1 MVPVVILKMI
11 LIPTQMQKVTSILL
25 ALFLTITLQAQSF
38 ENVTTMKRHEGF
50 YDFYYQENED
60 RIYLVVEELETE
72 FLYVHSLSSG
82 VGHNDLGLDRGQI
95 GGQAVVFF
103 KKAGNKILMVQPNLK
118 YRANTSNLLEAAA
131 VEQAFAKS
139 VLFGFEIL
147 DQQKGK
153 YLIELSDMLLSDAHG
168 VSERLADFKQGDF
181 SVDPSRS
188 ALELSRTKAFP
199 DNVEFE
205 ALITLSGKSDDR
217 LIMSVTPDPHHISVV
232 QHHSFVR
239 LPDDN
244 YKPRK
249 YHPQSGAISISYM
262 DFASPVYEPIH
273 KRWIIRHRLE
283 KKNPGAPMS
292 EVVEPIIYYLD
303 NGTPEPIRSALLEG
317 GRWWSEAFEEAGF
330 KDAFRMEMLP
340 EGADPLDVR
349 YNMIQWVH
357 RSTRGWSY
365 GNAVVDPRTGEI
377 IKGHVSLGSLRIR
390 QDFMIAQALL
400 KKPYLKN
407 NNNHKPMLDLA
418 LARIRQ
424 LSAHEIG
431 HTLGF
436 THNFAA
442 SSNNR
447 SSIMDYPH
455 PMLRVVDGEVVLDEA
470 YDEGIGEWDKV
481 TVNYAYAEFQQNED
495 NHLQKILTDAS
506 FRGLRYISDRD
517 ARAAG
522 GAHPYAHLWDNG
534 TSAIAELDN
543 ILEVRSTAI
552 EHFSIDNIR
561 QEEPYALLED
571 IFVPLYFLHR
581 YQVEATSKLLG
592 GVEYRY
598 SVKGDT
604 NHVLK
609 PVPPDVQ
616 LNALAGVIHTLSSE
630 VLMIPVEKLELF
642 PPRPPGYERTRE
654 SFESQT
660 GVTFDFLAAPSM
672 AANLTLQYLLHPERA
687 NRLVQ
692 QKALDNRLPG
702 LEEVT
707 NQLIKKTL
715 MSLSSHTGY
724 EQEVNHSVNFIVLD
738 HLIRLAG
745 DGHSIPQVKAIVK
758 RQLDDLKIWLEQK
771 QLTGLSET
779 YKLAYLDQLK
789 ENKIRYL
796 KSLPQLPPGSP
807 IGWECLHY

>member
-1 MVPVVILKMI
+1 
-11 LIPTQMQKVTSILL
+11 MQKIIALLL
-25 ALFLTITLQAQSF
+25 ALFLTFTLQAQSF
-38 ENVTTMKRHEGF
+38 NDLTKMKKYEGF
-50 YDFYYQENED
+50 FDFYYHENED
-60 RIYLVVEELETE
+60 RIYLVVEDLKKE

-82 VGHNDLGLDRGQI
+82 VGHTDLMLDRGQV
-95 GGQAVVFF
+95 GGQSVVIF
-103 KKAGNKILMVQPNLK
+103 KKAGNKILMIQPNLK
-118 YRANTSNLLEAAA
+118 YRANTGNLQELAA
-131 VEQAFAKS
+131 VEQAFARS

-153 YLIELSDMLLSDAHG
+153 YLIDLSDLLLSDAHG

-199 DNVEFE
+199 GNVEFE
-205 ALITLSGKSDDR
+205 ALITLSGKSVDR
-217 LIMSVTPDPHHISVV
+217 LIISVTPDPHHISVV
-232 QHHSFVR
+232 QHHSFVK
-239 LPDDN
+239 LPDN
-244 YKPRK
+244 KYKPRR
-249 YHPQSGAISISYM
+249 YHPQSGTISISYM
-262 DFASPVYEPIH
+262 DFAAPIYEPIR

-283 KKNPGAPMS
+283 KKDPGLSFS
-292 EVVEPIIYYLD
+292 EPVEPIIYYLD

-317 GRWWSEAFEEAGF
+317 GSWWNEAFEEAGF
-330 KDAFRMEMLP
+330 KDAFRIEMLP
-340 EGADPLDVR
+340 EGADPMDVR

-400 KKPYLKN
+400 MKPYSTD
-407 NNNHKPMLDLA
+407 NNNHKPMLVFA

-455 PMLRVVDGEVVLDEA
+455 PMLKVVDDEIVLDEA

-481 TVNYAYAEFQQNED
+481 TVNYAYSEFQQNEGD
-495 NHLQKILTDAS
+495 HLQKILTDAS
-506 FRGLRYISDRD
+506 HRGLRYISDKD

-534 TSAIAELDN
+534 TSAIEELEN
-543 ILEVRSTAI
+543 ILEVRRTAI
-552 EHFSIDNIR
+552 QNFSIDNIR
-561 QEEPYALLED
+561 QGEPYSLLED

-592 GVEYRY
+592 GVEYQY
-598 SVKGDT
+598 SVKGDIAHALT
-604 NHVLK
+604 

-616 LNALAGVIHTLSSE
+616 LNALEKVIHTISSE
-630 VLMIPVEKLELF
+630 VLTIPVEKLKLF

-654 SFESQT
+654 SFAGQT
-660 GVTFDFLAAPSM
+660 GVTFDFLSAPSM

-692 QKALDNRLPG
+692 QKALDKNLPG
-702 LEEVT
+702 LEEVAGR
-707 NQLIKKTL
+707 LIEQTL
-715 MSLSSHTGY
+715 MTLSSHTGY
-724 EQEVNHSVNFIVLD
+724 EQEVSHSVNFIVLD

-745 DGHSIPQVKAIVK
+745 DDHSIPQVKAIVK
-758 RQLDDLKIWLEQK
+758 RKLDELVKWLEQK
-771 QLTGLSET
+771 QVSGLSET
-779 YKLAYLDQLK
+779 YKLAYIDQIK

-796 KSLPQLPPGSP
+796 KTLPKLPPGSP
-807 IGWECLHY
+807 IGEECKHY